1 MPHLQPD
8 LPALRDAQRQI
19 EASWLP
25 VKPQPKPTP
34 WPLIQRRSLRRLVA
48 RIRRERQ

>member
-8 LPALRDAQRQI
+8 LPALADAQRQI

-34 WPLIQRRSLRRLVA
+34 WPLIQRWALRRLMA
-48 RIRRERQ
+48 NMRGKQ